1 MEIYERKKCNEK
13 IQLYYMNYKFEIE
26 AETSLRLMLDISTE
40 QERFEQSKF
49 HDYFSKLLYEA

>member
-1 MEIYERKKCNEK
+1 
-13 IQLYYMNYKFEIE
+13 MNYKFEIE